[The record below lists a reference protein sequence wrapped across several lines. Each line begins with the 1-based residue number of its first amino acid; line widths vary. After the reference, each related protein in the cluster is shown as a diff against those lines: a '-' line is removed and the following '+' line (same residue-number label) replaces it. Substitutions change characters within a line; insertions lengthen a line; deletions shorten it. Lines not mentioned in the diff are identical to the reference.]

1 MECLLILPLNF
12 IRNIDF
18 LFFKFFEISRFYVLA
33 ISIFVVVKEHVVFCT
48 CYKSIFRLFLV
59 VVRHFLVYLSELFWS
74 EFVRAAIFTM
84 LLPFCFVALNPS
96 IYLPAIYLPICVNE
110 VICPSFLKAVLS
122 AKTVPFAKTFY
133 CEIQVRNFTNFIG
146 LCRYILS
153 SKIVKLDSQRLLLVP
168 MS

>member
-1 MECLLILPLNF
+1 MECLLILPLNY

-18 LFFKFFEISRFYVLA
+18 LFLKFFEISRFYVLA
-33 ISIFVVVKEHVVFCT
+33 ISIFVVVKEHVVNSN
-48 CYKSIFRLFLV
+48 SIFRLFLV
-59 VVRHFLVYLSELFWS
+59 VVCHFLVYLSELFWS

-96 IYLPAIYLPICVNE
+96 IYLPAIYLPICLNE
-110 VICPSFLKAVLS
+110 VICSSFLKAVLS
-122 AKTVPFAKTFY
+122 AETVPFIKTFY

-146 LCRYILS
+146 LCRYVLS
-153 SKIVKLDSQRLLLVP
+153 SKIVKLDSQRSLLVP